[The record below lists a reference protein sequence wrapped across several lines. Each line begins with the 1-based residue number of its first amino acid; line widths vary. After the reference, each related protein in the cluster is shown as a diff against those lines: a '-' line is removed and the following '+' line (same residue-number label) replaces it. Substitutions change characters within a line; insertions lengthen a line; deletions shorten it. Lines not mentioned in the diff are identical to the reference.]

1 MKNSLLASSDS
12 HNNNNNNNDKEESA
26 DCAQCPETLPSLL
39 TQQTLP
45 FIFFKTLI
53 CILFSKC

>member
-12 HNNNNNNNDKEESA
+12 RNNNNNNDEEESA
-26 DCAQCPETLPSLL
+26 DCVQCPETLPSLL